1 MSSPASSNHWRTIA
15 LRWAE
20 IGAPLRPVTEDVKL
34 VVDEALAWTKNNG
47 RAPRVLILGVT
58 PELCRLEWP
67 KGTSVCAVDQSPDM
81 IRAVWPGDPAQV
93 TTSNWLDVGSV
104 HAPGSFDIVV
114 CDGGLHLLPYPD
126 GQSQLSQVIAK
137 LLTPKGLAIF
147 RLFALPKV
155 SESIAQVLAALANGK
170 ITDMNRLK
178 LRMGMALQKDSTTGA
193 CLGDV
198 WNCIAAVEPDLAA
211 LARRLGWRREHAEAL
226 VSYRDSSNRYYFST
240 PQAAIGCL
248 ESSGQLRFV
257 RTHLPSYPNP
267 EQFPTIVWER
277 L

>member
-1 MSSPASSNHWRTIA
+1 MSSPDPSNHWRTIA

-34 VVDEALAWTKNNG
+34 VADEALAWTKNNG

-104 HAPGSFDIVV
+104 HAPESFDIVV

-155 SESIAQVLAALANGK
+155 FESIAQVLAALANGK

>member
-1 MSSPASSNHWRTIA
+1 MSSPDPSNHWRTIA

-20 IGAPLRPVTEDVKL
+20 IGAPLRPVPEDVKL
-34 VVDEALAWTKNNG
+34 VADEALAWTKNNG

-58 PELCRLEWP
+58 PELCRLDWP

-104 HAPGSFDIVV
+104 HASGLFDIVV

-178 LRMGMALQKDSTTGA
+178 LRVGMALQKDSTTGA

-248 ESSGQLRFV
+248 ESSGQLRCV
-257 RTHLPSYPNP
+257 RTHLPSYPAA
-267 EQFPTIVWER
+267 EQFPTVVWER

>member
-1 MSSPASSNHWRTIA
+1 MSSPASHNHWRTIA

-20 IGAPLRPVTEDVKL
+20 IGAPLRPVAEDLKFVA
-34 VVDEALAWTKNNG
+34 DEASGWAKQQG

-58 PELCRLEWP
+58 PELCGLDWP

-93 TTSNWLDVGSV
+93 TSANWLDVGSV

-126 GQSQLSQVIAK
+126 GQSRLSEVVAK
-137 LLTPKGLAIF
+137 LLAPRGLVIV

-170 ITDMNRLK
+170 VTDMNRLK
-178 LRMGMALQKDSTTGA
+178 LRVGMALQKDSTTGA

-226 VSYRDSSNRYYFST
+226 VSYRESSSRYYFST
-240 PQAAIGCL
+240 SQAAIDCL
-248 ESSGQLRFV
+248 ESSGQLRCV
-257 RTHLPSYPNP
+257 RTHLPSYADA
-267 EQFPTIVWER
+267 EQFPTVVWER

>member
-1 MSSPASSNHWRTIA
+1 
-15 LRWAE
+15 
-20 IGAPLRPVTEDVKL
+20 
-34 VVDEALAWTKNNG
+34 
-47 RAPRVLILGVT
+47 
-58 PELCRLEWP
+58 
-67 KGTSVCAVDQSPDM
+67 M

-126 GQSQLSQVIAK
+126 GQSRLSEVIAT
-137 LLTPKGLAIF
+137 LLAPKGLAIV

-155 SESIAQVLAALANGK
+155 TENLDKVLADLANGK

-178 LRMGMALQKDSTTGA
+178 LRVGMALQKDSTTGA

-198 WNCIAAVEPDLAA
+198 WNCIAAVEPDLAI
-211 LARRLGWRREHAEAL
+211 LAQRLGWRREHAEAL
-226 VSYRDSSNRYYFST
+226 VSYQGSSSRYYFSR
-240 PQAAIGCL
+240 PQTAIECL
-248 ESSGQLRFV
+248 ESSGQLRCV
-257 RTHLPSYPNP
+257 RTHLPSYPAA
-267 EQFPTIVWER
+267 EQFPTVVWER